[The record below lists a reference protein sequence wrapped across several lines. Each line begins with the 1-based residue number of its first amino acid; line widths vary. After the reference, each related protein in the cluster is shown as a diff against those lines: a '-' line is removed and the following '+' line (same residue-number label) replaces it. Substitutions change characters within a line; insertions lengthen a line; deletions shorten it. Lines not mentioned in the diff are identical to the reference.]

1 MTQRTTKQGESPRV
15 FDSYLDCVR
24 KFPLKP
30 IREKMH
36 YREAMEVLGRLD
48 SRADLDA
55 GQEDYLDALSHFVG
69 DYEKNFVKFKVEPLK
84 PLEALK
90 YLMEES
96 DMSVTDLGHV
106 VGSRGLASEILSG
119 KRGLSK
125 VTIRKL
131 AARFCVSPALF
142 LGDNS

>member
-1 MTQRTTKQGESPRV
+1 MTQRTTKRQASGRV
-15 FDSYLDCVR
+15 SDSYLNCVR
-24 KFPLKP
+24 MFPLKP
-30 IREKMH
+30 IRTKTL
-36 YREAMEVLGRLD
+36 YREAVDVLGRL
-48 SRADLDA
+48 SMRTDLDA